1 MTPREEEIPSVT
13 GGAGP
18 ERSGNVAGI
27 ADPVRPSLSDLSHA
41 PGECKEPDGGSVVPP
56 VGRELAEVLHFL
68 AGEVSLSSR
77 SRPELTPDAGA
88 PELDL
93 ADVRGQET
101 AKRALEIAAAGGH
114 NLLMLGPPGG
124 GKTLLARR
132 LPALLPDLP
141 FEHALE
147 VTRIHSVA
155 GLLAGRALVR
165 RAPFRAPH
173 HSASDVGITG
183 GGRPFRPGEMSLAH
197 RGVLLLD
204 ELAEFRRPTAIVI
217 SISCPNASVSV
228 ATVSSINSVRS

>member
-1 MTPREEEIPSVT
+1 M
-13 GGAGP
+13 
-18 ERSGNVAGI
+18 
-27 ADPVRPSLSDLSHA
+27 
-41 PGECKEPDGGSVVPP
+41 
-56 VGRELAEVLHFL
+56 
-68 AGEVSLSSR
+68 
-77 SRPELTPDAGA
+77 
-88 PELDL
+88 
-93 ADVRGQET
+93 
-101 AKRALEIAAAGGH
+101 
-114 NLLMLGPPGG
+114 
-124 GKTLLARR
+124 LARR

-204 ELAEFRRPTAIVI
+204 ELAEFRRPVLEALRQPLEEGRLLVARAHGVI
-217 SISCPNASVSV
+217 TLPARFQLIAAMNP
-228 ATVSSINSVRS
+228 